1 MASAPKKTSAAAPVE
16 PAVIEST
23 AVETTPAATTVEAAV
38 AAPMAAFADAAKEAS
53 KMFEAPTAS
62 ITEIQTKVRTVI
74 EKGIEETRANYSKA
88 KGAVDEA
95 SNALEAS
102 YAHAK
107 TGVSELNV
115 KALEALRATAEA
127 NFDFVKSVI
136 GVRSLADYV
145 TLHSEFVRKQIEML
159 TGQTKELSTLA
170 QKVATESVE
179 PIKTQVAKTFK
190 IAV

>member
-1 MASAPKKTSAAAPVE
+1 MASAPKKTPAAPVAVGTPSETVAAAP
-16 PAVIEST
+16 A
-23 AVETTPAATTVEAAV
+23 
-38 AAPMAAFADAAKEAS
+38 AAFAGAAKEAS

-62 ITEIQTKVRTVI
+62 INEIQTKVRTVI

-95 SNALEAS
+95 STAFEAS

-107 TGVSELNV
+107 SGVSELNV

-127 NFDFVKSVI
+127 NFDFAKSI
-136 GVRSLADYV
+136 LGVRSLSDYV
-145 TLHSEFVRKQIEML
+145 ALHSEFARKQVELL
-159 TGQTKELSTLA
+159 TGQTKELSALA

-179 PIKTQVAKTFK
+179 PIKTQVAKSFK
-190 IAV
+190 IAG